1 MISNVLVNQHSL
13 YLPILSFWFVC
24 CLLLTPKAR
33 LYGHH
38 VNKAENLLNIKY
50 SLLSCFT
57 A

>member
-24 CLLLTPKAR
+24 FLLLTPKAR